1 MIDDP
6 ASPFPDG
13 LSDAAAAALCD
24 FLHELALAADV
35 RYLAQ
40 LERHR
45 RQHEPPLYDPA
56 QPWRSP
62 PRDP

>member
-6 ASPFPDG
+6 ASLFPTS

-24 FLHELALAADV
+24 FLHDLAAAADA

-40 LERHR
+40 LQRHR
-45 RQHEPPLYDPA
+45 RQQEPPLYDPA
-56 QPWRSP
+56 QPWRSR